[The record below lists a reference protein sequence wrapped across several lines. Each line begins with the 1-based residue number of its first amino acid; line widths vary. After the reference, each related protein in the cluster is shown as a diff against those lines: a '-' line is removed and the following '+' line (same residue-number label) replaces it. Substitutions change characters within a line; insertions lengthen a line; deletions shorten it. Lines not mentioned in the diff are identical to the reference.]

1 MFAWCRFE
9 QKGRALIT
17 LVREHGELTVL
28 APSISHYPNL
38 KAAGIVFVG
47 LPGQELLGNRAT
59 ILRTF
64 A

>member
-1 MFAWCRFE
+1 M
-9 QKGRALIT
+9 IT
-17 LVREHGELTVL
+17 LVREHGELTIL
-28 APSISHYPNL
+28 APSISYYLNL
-38 KAAGIVFVG
+38 KALGILFVG